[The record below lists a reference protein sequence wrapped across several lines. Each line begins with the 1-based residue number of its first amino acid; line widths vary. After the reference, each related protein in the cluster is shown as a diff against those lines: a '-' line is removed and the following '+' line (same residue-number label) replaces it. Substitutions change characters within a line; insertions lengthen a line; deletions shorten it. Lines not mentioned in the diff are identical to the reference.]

1 MTEAYQEDLFGG
13 EAVKVE
19 PRRDGNMAR
28 EFIVPPFT
36 VLDTSQS
43 YWLERK
49 RAWLSLGIKSEVGR
63 GLNLSIDD
71 DHLKEQKGFT
81 RAAPP
86 VGATPLMFD
95 KVQQGLN
102 DMMGGNGFET
112 GTSVFDPVLCEL
124 IYRWFCPPAAKILDP
139 FAGGSVR
146 GIVAA
151 KLGHLYKGV
160 DLSAKQIEENV
171 KQAAQIVP
179 ENPPIWFWGDS
190 ANMRA
195 EPKIRGTYDLVFS
208 CPPYFDLEVYGD
220 EAGEL
225 SAMTWEDFIPAYRD
239 IIASS
244 IFMLRRNRFA
254 CFVVGEVRDPD
265 GYYRNFVGETVS
277 AFEAAGARFY
287 NEAILVTSIGT
298 LPLRAKKYMNSNRK
312 LGKRHQNILVFVKG
326 DPKQAAQDC
335 GDIDTASTM
344 WSTAAAPA
352 QAPEQTVVE
361 AEFMLPDHVK
371 PGDTVEYHMEP
382 PAPQAPPTALLTGEM
397 DAAIAEGEFHE
408 PETPEPALESSA
420 AVAAPEFEPP
430 ESMKIL
436 FVVPPYRTT
445 DALVAQLYPMPYGPV
460 LLGTVLQ
467 QAGHAVALKDF
478 LVPAGQK
485 EKIERPDSF
494 EAAGGHNP
502 PYQHYGTPL
511 EDCKAW
517 LRKHAGDFD
526 AVGLALG
533 QCNLYETGRELA
545 LQIKEMGLP
554 LVVGGPYATTA
565 PEQVMELI
573 SPDVLVQGEAEE
585 VVVQA
590 FEMAV
595 RGEQGVV
602 VGTRVDISATPLPDW
617 SLAPPENYPE
627 YGGRV
632 RGVLAISRGCPWD
645 CKFCSVHTIMSRKHR
660 RFDKFRTEA
669 EIMNLWDAGV
679 RYFCFLDDNLFMTE
693 KAVDEL
699 VEVIYHLKSVVPG
712 FDKARFYC
720 EEGMEVRVAAM
731 PNIIT
736 TLTVTG
742 FDNIAIGLETVN
754 AARRESMKK
763 PYNTEHMTAAIAHCK
778 TAGIT
783 AKAFYIIGFPGDTLD
798 SVASDLVEFGKLGL
812 AVRPNN
818 LKLYP
823 GTEITNEFKAAGWID
838 EWYDWR
844 LSSWHTPSSGTLQM
858 PQVKKLKTVLG
869 AVGKAAE
876 DFGIAVFADPFP
888 EIVKRLGENKYTLT
902 RLLDGGLVLEGNV
915 YRATPLRHLCALL
928 LLREGA
934 AGATTTVDGNRITAR
949 PATEPQG
956 EVQAAIGR
964 ALHGEQPSP
973 EPAEKALPVRVGPDA
988 TQDKL
993 F

>member
-277 AFEAAGARFY
+277 AFEAAGAHFY

-312 LGKRHQNILVFVKG
+312 LGKRHQNVLVFVKG
-326 DPKQAAQDC
+326 DPKQAAQQC
-335 GDIDTASTM
+335 GDIDTGAAI
-344 WSTAAAPA
+344 WSAAAP
-352 QAPEQTVVE
+352 QDIPVYSDDGSE
-361 AEFMLPDHVK
+361 
-371 PGDTVEYHMEP
+371 EP
-382 PAPQAPPTALLTGEM
+382 IGKIQLGATGLDESPPVA
-397 DAAIAEGEFHE
+397 E
-408 PETPEPALESSA
+408 PEPEPAIIEPAAPTVALTPVERRGAYWVKRDDLYSVAGVNGGKVRTCLEIARDAAGLVTAGSRSSPQVSIVAHIASYLGIPSEGHTPEGELPPLLQHAAELGMVIRQHKAGYNTVISKRAADSA
-420 AVAAPEFEPP
+420 A
-430 ESMKIL
+430 
-436 FVVPPYRTT
+436 
-445 DALVAQLYPMPYGPV
+445 
-460 LLGTVLQ
+460 
-467 QAGHAVALKDF
+467 
-478 LVPAGQK
+478 
-485 EKIERPDSF
+485 
-494 EAAGGHNP
+494 AAGWTLIPFGMEHPEAVKQNSLQTENIP
-502 PYQHYGTPL
+502 TECRRLVIPVGSGMSLAGVLHGL
-511 EDCKAW
+511 EP
-517 LRKHAGDFD
+517 RIRAGD
-526 AVGLALG
+526 LG
-533 QCNLYETGRELA
+533 
-545 LQIKEMGLP
+545 
-554 LVVGGPYATTA
+554 
-565 PEQVMELI
+565 
-573 SPDVLVQGEAEE
+573 VL
-585 VVVQA
+585 
-590 FEMAV
+590 
-595 RGEQGVV
+595 GVV
-602 VGTRVDISATPLPDW
+602 VGARPDKR
-617 SLAPPENYPE
+617 L
-627 YGGRV
+627 
-632 RGVLAISRGCPWD
+632 
-645 CKFCSVHTIMSRKHR
+645 
-660 RFDKFRTEA
+660 DKFAPEGWRDLVTLETSVLKYEA
-669 EIMNLWDAGV
+669 SPRLTMLEGLQLDPIYEAKCINFLQPGDCLWVVGI
-679 RYFCFLDDNLFMTE
+679 R
-693 KAVDEL
+693 KL
-699 VEVIYHLKSVVPG
+699 VEEPIKPAQSVSWK
-712 FDKARFYC
+712 FS
-720 EEGMEVRVAAM
+720 AAWLGK
-731 PNIIT
+731 PLNC
-736 TLTVTG
+736 TL
-742 FDNIAIGLETVN
+742 
-754 AARRESMKK
+754 
-763 PYNTEHMTAAIAHCK
+763 
-778 TAGIT
+778 AGIT
-783 AKAFYIIGFPGDTLD
+783 ENCNGKCCKKPFYP
-798 SVASDLVEFGKLGL
+798 AS
-812 AVRPNN
+812 
-818 LKLYP
+818 
-823 GTEITNEFKAAGWID
+823 
-838 EWYDWR
+838 
-844 LSSWHTPSSGTLQM
+844 SSPHSDNC
-858 PQVKKLKTVLG
+858 VH
-869 AVGKAAE
+869 
-876 DFGIAVFADPFP
+876 
-888 EIVKRLGENKYTLT
+888 LGEQGCTLAGKDKPVT
-902 RLLDGGLVLEGNV
+902 CLLFPLKKNDNDTWVLYHRASQPNGCCAGNYGNGPILVDALYDNLTELFGAPIADQIRAGVHAGEDVKIKVPAHVLRAYELERKWEADN
-915 YRATPLRHLCALL
+915 T
-928 LLREGA
+928 
-934 AGATTTVDGNRITAR
+934 I
-949 PATEPQG
+949 
-956 EVQAAIGR
+956 
-964 ALHGEQPSP
+964 P
-973 EPAEKALPVRVGPDA
+973 EPRNGPLYETKSAQAEIQPKPAQP
-988 TQDKL
+988 KL